1 MKKRYERNFNLVSE
15 EEFNRIQE
23 IRVAV
28 IGLGGLGGN
37 ILEMLARFGFTSI
50 LALDCDVFDE
60 TNLNRQLLSTE
71 LVLGQS
77 KAQVAFGRI
86 KQVNSEVHLEALNQK
101 FTYELGME
109 VLTDVDIVFDALDNI
124 QSRKELAKVCGAYNL
139 PLVHGA
145 IDGWYGQ
152 VSVIVDHSQLIEKL
166 YSHDHGHESGLGNPS
181 FTPAIVAG
189 IQVSEGVKYLL
200 NKGIYL
206 KNKVLFIDL
215 LEHMYEIVEIEG

>member
-15 EEFNRIQE
+15 EEFNRIQDM
-23 IRVAV
+23 RVAV
-28 IGLGGLGGN
+28 VGLGGLGGN
-37 ILEMLARFGFTSI
+37 ILEMLARFGFTDI
-50 LALDCDVFDE
+50 LVLDCDVFDE

-71 LVLGQS
+71 AVLGQS
-77 KAQVAFGRI
+77 KAQVAFERI
-86 KQVNSEVHLEALNQK
+86 KQVNSEVNLEALNQK
-101 FTYELGME
+101 FTAELGME
-109 VLTDVDIVFDALDNI
+109 IFSDVDLVFDALDNI
-124 QSRKELAKVCGAYNL
+124 QSRKELAKVCDAYNL
-139 PLVHGA
+139 PLIHGA

-152 VSVIVDHSQLIEKL
+152 VSVIVDHSQLMDKL
-166 YSHDHGHESGLGNPS
+166 YSHNHGQESGLGNPA

-215 LEHMYEIVEIEG
+215 LEHMYEIIEI